1 MILLRDCPFCGGDEV
16 AIDYDDKHIEYEI
29 CGAIVH
35 FRWGADDINAVARAW
50 NDRADDEEAR
60 K

>member
-16 AIDYDDKHIEYEI
+16 AFNYDDKHIECAI

-35 FRWGADDINAVARAW
+35 FRFENDINAIAQNW
-50 NDRADDEEAR
+50 NERVDDEEAR